1 MIQDGYAICLNRW
14 ALDKDI
20 KNELPILLIISS
32 LTAKTGYCY
41 AGNDFFAK
49 LFDTDECVVS
59 KKIKKLSD
67 KGYII
72 VDYKRRGCEI
82 RERKIRL
89 SKNAIHDCQK
99 SQPTIV
105 KNDKEKNI
113 INKNINNNIYYG
125 TNDCLPFN
133 DVPNLNREPCTGLE
147 KKEKFIKRKKV
158 SELSA
163 ETNAEFEKFW
173 EEYPRKDAKQ
183 SALLIYGNLVES
195 HKVTPQQLMDG
206 LAKYVLVIK
215 KEKRERKY
223 IAMPTTWLNQERWL
237 DNADIKIPK
246 KELNPNN
253 LVCCGP
259 RPVW

>member
-1 MIQDGYAICLNRW
+1 M
-14 ALDKDI
+14 
-20 KNELPILLIISS
+20 
-32 LTAKTGYCY
+32 
-41 AGNDFFAK
+41 
-49 LFDTDECVVS
+49 
-59 KKIKKLSD
+59 
-67 KGYII
+67 
-72 VDYKRRGCEI
+72 
-82 RERKIRL
+82 
-89 SKNAIHDCQK
+89 
-99 SQPTIV
+99 
-105 KNDKEKNI
+105 
-113 INKNINNNIYYG
+113 
-125 TNDCLPFN
+125 
-133 DVPNLNREPCTGLE
+133 PNSNREPCTGLE

-183 SALLIYGNLVES
+183 SALLIYGNLVEN

-215 KEKRERKY
+215 REKRERKY

-237 DNADIKIPK
+237 DNADIKTPK
-246 KELNPNN
+246 KELNPND